1 MTITMQ
7 QHTLPTIEEL
17 RQFVSGTQSLD
28 LTIVHKQEAYAW
40 LQQLVVRLDYQHLGK
55 KDKGVV
61 REYAIAVTGYSR
73 AQVTRL
79 IGQYLRTGC
88 IALEPVNMRNQFA
101 LRYTREDIGLLA
113 ELDDAHD
120 RLSGKAAKVLAQRA
134 FVTFGDARYERLSAI
149 SVSHIYNLRG
159 TVTYRN
165 QSHTFT
171 KTQATTIAIGERRKP
186 RPNGQPGFIRIDT
199 VHQGDKDKEKGVY
212 HINLVDEVTQWEVVV
227 AVERITERYMLP
239 ALEAALVLFPFVIVE
254 FHADNGSEYI
264 NKQVAALLK
273 AMLIKLSKSRAYQS
287 GDNGL
292 VETKNGS
299 IIRKALGY
307 AHIPREYAP
316 DINSWYC
323 TWFVP
328 YLNFH
333 RPCGYRIT
341 SVDSKTGKRT
351 HRYPVN
357 GYMVPY
363 EKLKS
368 LPDAKQY
375 LKTGSSFEKLDEVAY
390 AESDTAWAIAMNKAK
405 DQLLKTL
412 YTKR

>member
-1 MTITMQ
+1 MQ

-17 RQFVSGTQSLD
+17 RQFVSGTQSLG
-28 LTIVHKQEAYAW
+28 LTVAHKQEAYAW
-40 LQQLVVRLDYQHLGK
+40 LQQLVVGLGYTQLSK

-73 AQVTRL
+73 AQITRL
-79 IGQYLRTGC
+79 VGQYLRTGC
-88 IALEPVNMRNQFA
+88 IELEPANMRNQFA

-134 FVTFGDARYERLSAI
+134 FVTFGDTRYERLSAI
-149 SVSHIYNLRG
+149 SVSHVYNLRG
-159 TVTYRN
+159 TVTYRS

-171 KTQATTIAIGERRKP
+171 KTQTTTVTIGERRKP
-186 RPNGQPGFIRIDT
+186 RPHGQPGFIRVDT

-239 ALEAALVLFPFVIVE
+239 ALEAALELFPFVILE

-264 NKQVAALLK
+264 NRQVAALLK

-316 DINSWYC
+316 EINSWYR

-333 RPCGYRIT
+333 RPCGYRVT
-341 SVDSKTGKRT
+341 SVDPKTGRRT
-351 HRYPVN
+351 HRYPVS

-368 LPDAKQY
+368 LPNAKQY
-375 LKTGSSFEKLDEVAY
+375 LKQGICFEQLDALAY
-390 AESDTAWAIAMNKAK
+390 AESDTAWAIAMNNAK
-405 DQLLKTL
+405 DQLLKAL